1 MCSTKRHL
9 PPKMI
14 TDVRLGLA
22 GILVCVLCLLLA
34 SESDAAHISGT
45 FRPQDFFKFIVKFGF
60 QQTEKHSQRDSF
72 GYIYGNITS
81 RDAFPVPLTLAV
93 LDKKRF
99 LEFYQNRTVF
109 DKDMACKLMF
119 RGIQPFAYD
128 PDCNPRATGDYLRRV
143 PCVEGHLCPDEDAPL
158 NVIAGNQLTYVI
170 SDLKEPR

>member
-1 MCSTKRHL
+1 M
-9 PPKMI
+9 
-14 TDVRLGLA
+14 
-22 GILVCVLCLLLA
+22 GIAWVFLCALILLLA
-34 SESDAAHISGT
+34 SSSRTEAAHITGT
-45 FRPQDFFKFIVKFGF
+45 FRPAQDFFKFIVKFGF

-119 RGIQPFAYD
+119 RGIQTVAYD
-128 PDCNPRATGDYLRRV
+128 PECNQRGTGDYLRRV
-143 PCVEGHLCPDEDAPL
+143 PCVEGQLCPDEDSPS
-158 NVIAGNQLTYVI
+158 NVVAGNQLTYVI